1 MEGSGV
7 PNYPGYQPG
16 AGDQSSQPYYGNY
29 NPYGYDPSYYQYG
42 GQGYYGG
49 FNQPFSPPQKFNGLA
64 IASLSCGGGSILL
77 MGIGVMTYYCIFFL
91 GPIALIAAL
100 VGLVLGI
107 MAVGQINKDSTYKGK
122 PLAIAGIITSS
133 LTLAGCAFL
142 ILLMVLMVLFIFSMP
157 TETIIQPDFLSSVG
171 LF

>member
-1 MEGSGV
+1 MEGSGGS
-7 PNYPGYQPG
+7 NYNGYQPG
-16 AGDQSSQPYYGNY
+16 SGDYSYQPNYGNY
-29 NPYGYDPSYYQYG
+29 NPYGYDPGAYQYG

-49 FNQPFSPPQKFNGLA
+49 FDQPFSPPQRFNGMA

-77 MGIGVMTYYCIFFL
+77 MGFGIMTYYCFIFL

-107 MAVGQINKDSTYKGK
+107 LALGQIKNDSTYKGR

-142 ILLMVLMVLFIFSMP
+142 ILLFVLMFLFIFSMP
-157 TETIIQPDFLSSVG
+157 METIIQPDFISSVG
-171 LF
+171 FI